1 MAMHGRPQPELT
13 TGQHDPTESVR
24 PDAATAREGNGPA
37 GENRG
42 GRHHEARI
50 LAALIAAMIAF
61 SVAPIVNCLIGKEFN
76 KDYTLWYQVGG
87 WVLRG
92 QEIYPKDGRPF
103 PFMYPPP
110 AAAMLGVLS
119 TLGYLP
125 LVVIL
130 LLVNSAAW
138 AACILL
144 AVGLVTGRAFRQHP
158 LLYLVPTLAVAPYVH
173 DTFLLGQ
180 PNLLLLACM
189 LGAFACLRR
198 RYPGGA
204 GVLIAFAAAV
214 KAFPILALGYLVYR
228 RHWRA
233 TAVTLV
239 ALAAFLIVV
248 PIPFRGPARAW
259 DDLKTWT
266 GGMVLKYDAGSIAQR
281 PERSY
286 SFKNQSLVALANR
299 LLRPI
304 PADGEAKQTW
314 TVNVAD
320 LDFRTINAV
329 IAAAGLGLCGFY
341 VAAMPRPARRTART
355 DAIEFAM
362 LLLLILFFSPLSF
375 NYFFVWLLYPLT
387 VAMEL
392 ILSAPA
398 GSRSRAAR
406 VAWLAATVTV
416 MALPIPFPRVAQAC
430 GSEFFAG
437 LILLIGLG
445 CELRRSGRS
454 RPSAVVAPRR
464 PAPRRDAVAAG

>member
-1 MAMHGRPQPELT
+1 MAMHGRPHPEPAADDGNP
-13 TGQHDPTESVR
+13 TGPGHQVYGSGDEVR
-24 PDAATAREGNGPA
+24 V
-37 GENRG
+37 
-42 GRHHEARI
+42 GRHHQARI
-50 LAALIAAMIAF
+50 LAALVTAMIAF
-61 SVAPIVNCLIGKEFN
+61 SIAPIRNCVIGKEFN

-110 AAAMLGVLS
+110 AAAMLGMLS
-119 TLGYLP
+119 SLGYLP
-125 LVVIL
+125 MVLIL
-130 LLVNSAAW
+130 LLVNAAAW
-138 AACILL
+138 VACIRL
-144 AVGLVTGRAFRQHP
+144 AVGLVAGRSARQHP
-158 LLYLVPTLAVAPYVH
+158 LLYLVPTLAVGPYVH
-173 DTFLLGQ
+173 DIFLLGQ

-198 RYPGGA
+198 RYEGGA

-233 TAVTLV
+233 TAVTLA
-239 ALAAFLIVV
+239 ALAAFLVVV

-304 PADGEAKQTW
+304 PADGEAKETW
-314 TVNVAD
+314 TVNVAS
-320 LDFRTINAV
+320 LDFRSINAV
-329 IAAAGLGLCGFY
+329 IAAAALGLCGFY
-341 VAAMPRPARRTART
+341 VGTMPRAARRTART
-355 DAIEFAM
+355 DAVEFAM
-362 LLLLILFFSPLSF
+362 LLLMILFFSPLSF
-375 NYFFVWLLYPLT
+375 NYFYVWLLYPLT
-387 VAMEL
+387 VVMHL
-392 ILSAPA
+392 ILTSPA
-398 GSRSRAAR
+398 GSRARAGR

-416 MALPIPFPRVAQAC
+416 MALPIPFPKVAQAC

-445 CELRRSGRS
+445 CELRRMGGSVPAAGALPGRH
-454 RPSAVVAPRR
+454 APRR
-464 PAPRRDAVAAG
+464 EAVAAG